1 LGLSFT
7 KTNNLNSS
15 ILIVVDAI
23 KLLELKINSLRNLL
37 TEVIQHS
44 KDFSDSAAVITE
56 ALKKNKTIFWCGNGG
71 SAAESLHL
79 AAELIGRFSGN
90 RAPLPSVAL
99 NADIAALTCIANDF
113 GYSQIFSRQ
122 LDGLGK
128 KGDVLI
134 VLSTSGKSENISNAL
149 IKAKELEIKSIA
161 FLGKGG
167 GEARDL
173 ADISFVINS
182 DETAR
187 IQEIHLFL
195 GHLLCEIVEI
205 NLGFSE

>member
-15 ILIVVDAI
+15 ILIVVDVI

-37 TEVIQHS
+37 TEVIKHS

-56 ALKKNKTIFWCGNGG
+56 ALKANKTIFWCGNGG

-90 RAPLPSVAL
+90 RPPLSSVAL

-173 ADISFVINS
+173 ADISFVIDS

>member
-1 LGLSFT
+1 
-7 KTNNLNSS
+7 
-15 ILIVVDAI
+15 VDAI

-37 TEVIQHS
+37 TEVIKHS

-56 ALKKNKTIFWCGNGG
+56 ALKANKTIFWCGNGG

-90 RAPLPSVAL
+90 RAPLSSVAL

-173 ADISFVINS
+173 ADISFVIDS

>member
-1 LGLSFT
+1 MSSKIVNMDLLTNNSQNLTKLLIGIDPDYSGLIYELGLKISVSL
-7 KTNNLNSS
+7 KANSS
-15 ILIVVDAI
+15 
-23 KLLELKINSLRNLL
+23 
-37 TEVIQHS
+37 
-44 KDFSDSAAVITE
+44 
-56 ALKKNKTIFWCGNGG
+56 IFWCGNGG

-79 AAELIGRFSGN
+79 AAELIGRFSRN

-167 GEARDL
+167 GEARGL

>member
-1 LGLSFT
+1 
-7 KTNNLNSS
+7 
-15 ILIVVDAI
+15 VDVI

-37 TEVIQHS
+37 TEVIKHS

-56 ALKKNKTIFWCGNGG
+56 ALKANKTIFWCGNGG

-90 RAPLPSVAL
+90 RPPLSSVAL

-173 ADISFVINS
+173 ADISFVIDS

>member
-1 LGLSFT
+1 M
-7 KTNNLNSS
+7 
-15 ILIVVDAI
+15 DAI

-37 TEVIQHS
+37 TEVIKHS

-56 ALKKNKTIFWCGNGG
+56 ALKANKTIFWCGNGG

-90 RAPLPSVAL
+90 RPPLSSVAL

-173 ADISFVINS
+173 ADISFVIDS

>member
-1 LGLSFT
+1 M
-7 KTNNLNSS
+7 
-15 ILIVVDAI
+15 DAI

-37 TEVIQHS
+37 TEVIKHS

-56 ALKKNKTIFWCGNGG
+56 ALKANKTIFWCGNGG

-90 RAPLPSVAL
+90 RAPLSSVAL

-173 ADISFVINS
+173 ADISFVIDS

>member
-1 LGLSFT
+1 
-7 KTNNLNSS
+7 
-15 ILIVVDAI
+15 VDAI

-37 TEVIQHS
+37 TEVIKHS

-56 ALKKNKTIFWCGNGG
+56 ALKANKTIFWCGNGG

-90 RAPLPSVAL
+90 RPPLSSVAL

-173 ADISFVINS
+173 ADISFVIDS